1 MTSSSTSGHQSHESL
16 ESGSES
22 PVTECE
28 TSNAACSANKSFLL
42 RLFESTLFDM
52 SMAITYLFNSK
63 EPGVQSY
70 IGWWIVAKEFT
81 YLVRKLNLK
90 IFRQQVI

>member
-1 MTSSSTSGHQSHESL
+1 MTSSSTSDHQSHESL
-16 ESGSES
+16 ESELES
-22 PVTECE
+22 TVNEYEVATNP
-28 TSNAACSANKSFLL
+28 SSKSFLL

-70 IGWWIVAKEFT
+70 IG
-81 YLVRKLNLK
+81 K
-90 IFRQQVI
+90 IIHFGMGD

>member
-1 MTSSSTSGHQSHESL
+1 MNYNSRSEVTSSSTSGHQSHESL
-16 ESGSES
+16 ESESES
-22 PVTECE
+22 PVTEYE
-28 TSNAACSANKSFLL
+28 PSQNDIATNANKSFLL

-70 IGWWIVAKEFT
+70 IGELRQVLFT
-81 YLVRKLNLK
+81 KLN
-90 IFRQQVI
+90 F